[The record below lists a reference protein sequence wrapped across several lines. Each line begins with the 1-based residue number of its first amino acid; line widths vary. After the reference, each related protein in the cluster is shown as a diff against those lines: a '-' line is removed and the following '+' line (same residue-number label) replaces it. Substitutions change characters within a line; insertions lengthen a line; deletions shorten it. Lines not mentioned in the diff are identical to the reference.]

1 VTISQL
7 NKKVDVLYRNNVQQ
21 QNEKNSLLELLKLVK
36 KGVDDQSITFSNRSL
51 VYSIKRGFT
60 KIFQMNNFLGQFAE
74 ICQHSIVD
82 SGLAAPQTTTATL
95 NSFTSNPT
103 TNQGRNFIGGSP
115 HKQTMESLPT
125 NPMMSLSNLSNFDS
139 NDRHLRTSIENMM
152 NLSVQKMRGDLS
164 AEESL
169 PSKRSKA
176 GVSFV
181 KSPHT
186 NRTNYEEAKQWLQ
199 NTDRD
204 TADFLNY
211 LEKFQKENVN
221 YLLID

>member
-1 VTISQL
+1 
-7 NKKVDVLYRNNVQQ
+7 
-21 QNEKNSLLELLKLVK
+21 
-36 KGVDDQSITFSNRSL
+36 
-51 VYSIKRGFT
+51 
-60 KIFQMNNFLGQFAE
+60 MNNFLGQFGE
-74 ICQHSIVD
+74 IYQHSMVD
-82 SGLAAPQTTTATL
+82 NGIAAPQTTIATST
-95 NSFTSNPT
+95 SFTSNPT
-103 TNQGRNFIGGSP
+103 QGRNFIGGSP
-115 HKQTMESLPT
+115 HRQIMESLPT

-139 NDRHLRTSIENMM
+139 NDRNLRMSIENMM
-152 NLSVQKMRGDLS
+152 NLSVQKMRGGDLS

-169 PSKRSKA
+169 PSKRSRTG

-211 LEKFQKENVN
+211 LEKFQKENVKPEIEN
-221 YLLID
+221 RLN

>member
-1 VTISQL
+1 
-7 NKKVDVLYRNNVQQ
+7 
-21 QNEKNSLLELLKLVK
+21 
-36 KGVDDQSITFSNRSL
+36 
-51 VYSIKRGFT
+51 
-60 KIFQMNNFLGQFAE
+60 MNNFLGQFAD
-74 ICQHSIVD
+74 ICQHSNVD
-82 SGLAAPQTTTATL
+82 SGLTAPQTTIATS
-95 NSFTSNPT
+95 NSFASNPT
-103 TNQGRNFIGGSP
+103 QGRNFIGGSP
-115 HKQTMESLPT
+115 HKQIMESLPT

-152 NLSVQKMRGDLS
+152 NLSVQKMRGGDLS

-169 PSKRSKA
+169 PSKRSRT

-211 LEKFQKENVN
+211 LEKFQKENV
-221 YLLID
+221 IFFEFEIKA